1 MAAVWELMPDL
12 AQSHY
17 RQAKDSIYRVHKRKK
32 ILPQNMDHV
41 LGLDSL
47 VRSVLSH
54 LESLPPGSF

>member
-1 MAAVWELMPDL
+1 MPDL

-47 VRSVLSH
+47 VRSVLSY